1 MDIPKLGDQ
10 VVATDMSH
18 QQIAFKRQLF
28 QALPSMHHIDE
39 LLQWLASSLVQRFNI
54 QMLLFWT
61 NHTATTGQQVA
72 QLRATARQDSSIPDQ
87 LILNEPMQRI
97 AQQLLSER
105 VAYQPQ
111 AVETLFSQYQTT
123 LLKRYGLSYWGACF
137 TSKKA
142 LLPPREDR
150 ASHTEKPTLFA
161 MTTLLFLR
169 RMPQGSLMSTINIM
183 LEEVIIHAI
192 KQGLLLSTNDPYNSF
207 SSLPHT
213 PLPQSDIS
221 PLQPFTPPPQGF
233 PSQLVTRKPRRAF
246 TLAQLIP
253 KRKQDNND
261 LLVNNPFARP
271 TIISDKKA
279 RRLHLEMNG
288 QANIEDLSS
297 ITGLN
302 IQEIGIALRLLWDQ
316 HRIEVYS
323 PEGHPVNLASF
334 LEDL

>member
-1 MDIPKLGDQ
+1 
-10 VVATDMSH
+10 
-18 QQIAFKRQLF
+18 
-28 QALPSMHHIDE
+28 
-39 LLQWLASSLVQRFNI
+39 
-54 QMLLFWT
+54 
-61 NHTATTGQQVA
+61 
-72 QLRATARQDSSIPDQ
+72 
-87 LILNEPMQRI
+87 
-97 AQQLLSER
+97 
-105 VAYQPQ
+105 
-111 AVETLFSQYQTT
+111 
-123 LLKRYGLSYWGACF
+123 
-137 TSKKA
+137 
-142 LLPPREDR
+142 
-150 ASHTEKPTLFA
+150 
-161 MTTLLFLR
+161 
-169 RMPQGSLMSTINIM
+169 M

-253 KRKQDNND
+253 KRKQDTND

-323 PEGHPVNLASF
+323 PEGRPVNLASF